1 MVPEAGGLCARFARS
16 SVPAG
21 SSAWESGSN
30 PELPRSGV
38 WSGYGVAVTVHEPED
53 RPKMRPCNRA
63 GATLEASAG
72 KRFESM
78 HLRSSIFVGLVAAAA
93 LGRSARAHAAD
104 PQDPIEDV
112 RAPGSKAPRLT
123 DASVAG
129 SVVDEKRLA
138 AAGARTVELL
148 REQPGVAVTDTGGYG
163 ALATATIRGATSAQT
178 PVYLGGIRLNDDVGG
193 TADLSLTPPWLLRR
207 IEIYRGNAPLRADR
221 LGIGGAIFLEPRVPR
236 RSEAGA
242 GAMSGSFGAT
252 GGWAW
257 GGTGDA
263 RAASLVGVR
272 WERARNDYS
281 YLDDRGTALDPSDD
295 RTVRRANADAE
306 TLDVW
311 ALGHAVVD
319 GATSLDGIVNVVARE
334 QGVPGI
340 GLLPTLAVRSRVARE
355 LGGVTVRGPCSS
367 QDRCAIASTTS
378 FLVSRTTT
386 ADPLGEL
393 FPGAPVVTYLGSRLE
408 EALTL
413 RLDVSQRVTVT
424 GVVRGGLERL
434 MVRGAGPY
442 VEGTRLRGA
451 PAVLVEWAPIS
462 WLVVRALGAVDVEA
476 TAATAG
482 QTLRA
487 LPSVRLGGQLGH
499 GAIVGLVNLGRYAR
513 SPTLGELYGVTG
525 SQRGNTD
532 LVAESG
538 LTGDAGVRVATRP
551 SAIVEV
557 RGDLF
562 LFARVASDLIAY
574 RRSSFGTLTPYN
586 VGSARILGAELAVA
600 ATFLRHVDATLALTL
615 VDPRDDSP
623 DRTTT
628 NDLLPFRSQVVLAP
642 RVAVRSGPLPS
653 VGVKD
658 ASLALGWI
666 HQSGRVADP
675 AGLVS
680 IASQDAVD
688 VEAELAFRAS
698 ALRFRLA
705 NAFDAPRFDVVGYP
719 LPGRSAYV
727 SFEVHTP

>member
-1 MVPEAGGLCARFARS
+1 MHHRS
-16 SVPAG
+16 SFLAG
-21 SSAWESGSN
+21 
-30 PELPRSGV
+30 L
-38 WSGYGVAVTVHEPED
+38 
-53 RPKMRPCNRA
+53 
-63 GATLEASAG
+63 
-72 KRFESM
+72 
-78 HLRSSIFVGLVAAAA
+78 VGLVTAAV
-93 LGRSARAHAAD
+93 LTRSVSANAAD
-104 PQDPIEDV
+104 PSDPVEDV

-123 DASVAG
+123 DSSVAG

-207 IEIYRGNAPLRADR
+207 IEIYRANAPLRADR

-236 RSEAGA
+236 RNEAGA
-242 GAMSGSFGAT
+242 GMISGSFGAT

-272 WERARNDYS
+272 WERARNDYE
-281 YLDDRGTALDPSDD
+281 YQDDRGTALDPSDD
-295 RTVRRANADAE
+295 RVLRRTNADAE

-311 ALGHAVVD
+311 ALGHATVD
-319 GATSLDGIVNVVARE
+319 RATQLDGLVNVVARE

-355 LGGVTVRGPCSS
+355 LGGMTIRGPCAS

-386 ADPLGEL
+386 SDPLGEI
-393 FPGAPVVTYLGSRLE
+393 FVGSPIVSYLGSRLE

-424 GVVRGGLERL
+424 GVLRGGLERL
-434 MVRGAGPY
+434 AVRGAGPDL
-442 VEGTRLRGA
+442 EGTRVRGA
-451 PAVLVEWAPIS
+451 PAVLVEWAPNAL
-462 WLVVRALGAVDVEA
+462 LVLRALGAVDVEA
-476 TAATAG
+476 TGATAG
-482 QTLRA
+482 STFRA

-513 SPTLGELYGVTG
+513 SPTLGELYGVSG
-525 SQRGNTD
+525 SQRGNGD

-538 LTGDAGVRVATRP
+538 YTADVGVRAATKP
-551 SAIVEV
+551 SAVAEV
-557 RGDLF
+557 RAELF
-562 LFARVASDLIAY
+562 VFARFASDLIAY
-574 RRSSFGTLTPYN
+574 RRSSFGYLTPYN
-586 VGSARILGAELAVA
+586 VGSARILGSELALA
-600 ATFLRHVDATLALTL
+600 ATLLRHFEATVALTL
-615 VDPRDDSP
+615 LDPRDDSEG
-623 DRTTT
+623 RTTT
-628 NDLLPFRSQVVLAP
+628 NDLLPFRSRWIFAP
-642 RVAVRSGPLPS
+642 RVAAHTGAVHAIGAT
-653 VGVKD
+653 D

-675 AGLVS
+675 AGLVA
-680 IASQDAVD
+680 IPSQDVVD
-688 VEAELAFRAS
+688 VEAELSFRAS
-698 ALRFRLA
+698 SIRFRLA
-705 NAFDAPRFDVVGYP
+705 NAFDAARFDVVGYP
-719 LPGRSAYV
+719 LPGRSAYL